1 LTQFVQ
7 HHDVAPVILEAAGV
21 EPPTE
26 IEGISFVESALAGEV
41 GQRDHVTVG
50 WGSAATVISA
60 RWWLNC
66 KADGT
71 GVLLHDL
78 KQADPFA
85 ENAAQDNP
93 EIVNGLFALAKADAA
108 GGFPEWI
115 VELARSQED
124 APGCSDLAARA

>member
-1 LTQFVQ
+1 
-7 HHDVAPVILEAAGV
+7 VILDAAGV
-21 EPPTE
+21 EPPAE
-26 IEGISFVESALAGEV
+26 IEGTSFLESAISGKAGK
-41 GQRDHVTVG
+41 RDHVTVG
-50 WGSAATVISA
+50 WGSAVTVIND

-78 KQADPFA
+78 KESEPFAKNVAA
-85 ENAAQDNP
+85 ENAEA
-93 EIVNGLFALAKADAA
+93 VNELFALAKADAV

-115 VELARSQED
+115 LELARSQKD